1 MDLPHRAPIHLV
13 IMDSERMLLD
23 SLASNLSAEQDFS
36 VVYANEDPQQGI
48 RACLDTFPEVA
59 IIDVELKGRDPFDI
73 AAEIHSRQKK
83 TRFLFL
89 GRLVSDI
96 SIEQAL
102 RVNAYGFLLKNE
114 PFSILVDSIHRINR
128 GDFCFSSAIE
138 DRVVY
143 NRENHSYSMR
153 GENGLSSLTNRQLE
167 VLRHLAVGQ
176 SVREVA
182 RQMHLSEKSI
192 DSHKYRIMNKL
203 GIHDRVE
210 LARFAIRE
218 GLVEA

>member
-1 MDLPHRAPIHLV
+1 MDLPHRALIHLV

-23 SLASNLSAEQDFS
+23 SLSSNLSSEPDLS
-36 VVYANEDPQQGI
+36 IVYADDDPQQGI

-89 GRLVSDI
+89 GRWASDI

-102 RVNAYGFLLKNE
+102 RVNAFGFLLKTE

-128 GDFCFSSAIE
+128 GDFCFSSEIE
-138 DRVVY
+138 NRVVY
-143 NRENHSYSMR
+143 NRENHSSCV
-153 GENGLSSLTNRQLE
+153 S
-167 VLRHLAVGQ
+167 
-176 SVREVA
+176 
-182 RQMHLSEKSI
+182 
-192 DSHKYRIMNKL
+192 
-203 GIHDRVE
+203 
-210 LARFAIRE
+210 
-218 GLVEA
+218 